1 MALFFV
7 AMDCVVPA
15 MAFYGFDTQLAWRA
29 VPDAVRQR
37 MLETVPYFQQIAV
50 NSSDAAQVRALVGHV
65 AKLEWVERYVD
76 VEHEARR
83 AVCLM
88 DAMPM
93 AQVWARLKDEVF
105 DERQAVVWP
114 TGPPAVHPQFWALVE
129 LVQRALVYVEI
140 GHDGMTAEQM
150 DRLRVAAQS
159 ATTGLK
165 QASQVPHAVAELL
178 LALKPT
184 MDLSGVY

>member
-1 MALFFV
+1 
-7 AMDCVVPA
+7 
-15 MAFYGFDTQLAWRA
+15 MAFYGFKTQLEWQA
-29 VPDAVRQR
+29 VPEDVRQR
-37 MLETVPYFQQIAV
+37 MLGTVPFFQQIAV
-50 NSSDAAQVRALVGHV
+50 NSTDAAQVQARRGHR

-93 AQVWARLKDEVF
+93 AQVWARLKVEVF
-105 DERQAVVWP
+105 DKRQTVPWP
-114 TGPPAVHPQFWALVE
+114 MGPPAEHPQVWALVE
-129 LVQRALVYVEI
+129 LVQRALVYGEV
-140 GHDGMTAEQM
+140 GHATLTAEQM
-150 DRLRVAAQS
+150 ERLAVAAQR

-184 MDLSGVY
+184 MDCGGVY

>member
-1 MALFFV
+1 
-7 AMDCVVPA
+7 
-15 MAFYGFDTQLAWRA
+15 MAFYGFDTEQLWRA
-29 VPDAVRQR
+29 VPDDVQQR
-37 MLETVPYFQQIAV
+37 MIRTVPFFQQIAV
-50 NSSDAAQVRALVGHV
+50 NSTDAAQVQALSGHQ

-93 AQVWARLKDEVF
+93 AQVWARLKREVLGAQ
-105 DERQAVVWP
+105 QAVKWP
-114 TGPPAVHPQFWALVE
+114 TGPPAEHPQFWALVE
-129 LVQRALVYVEI
+129 LVQRAMVYGEV
-140 GHDGMTAEQM
+140 GHDGLTAEQIN
-150 DRLRVAAQS
+150 RLRVAAQS

-184 MDLSGVY
+184 MDLNGGVY